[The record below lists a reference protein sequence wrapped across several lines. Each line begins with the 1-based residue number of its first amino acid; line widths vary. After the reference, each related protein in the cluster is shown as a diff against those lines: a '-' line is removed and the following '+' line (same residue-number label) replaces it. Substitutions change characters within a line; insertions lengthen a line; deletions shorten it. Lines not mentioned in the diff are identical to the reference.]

1 VADREEAMKIGLI
14 GDTHYTN
21 RSPINRID
29 DYWATLVRKT
39 EQALTIFD
47 DNNCR
52 CILQTG
58 DFCNTPTV
66 ANRVISSLIGFYSH
80 LTVYSIAG
88 QHDLSGHSMSTL
100 PNSPLAILEAAEII
114 TIANNKRIALG
125 YVGDSD
131 TTSVVLYG
139 ASFGEEVPEVENKD
153 HFNILIIHKMIG
165 NRDLYPGQELINPKR
180 FLRKYPDYNLV
191 VAGDYHYRFEAE
203 LDGRVIINPGVL
215 IRKTI
220 SKFDLEH
227 KPAVVVFDTE
237 TTKSEIFELDIE
249 SADTVF
255 NTKRT
260 VKKDSSILLHL
271 IDGLRNRNE
280 NTLGWK
286 QILLKIF
293 EERVTRQ
300 SVRDRIDECLEKV
313 KK

>member
-1 VADREEAMKIGLI
+1 MRIGLL

-21 RSPINRID
+21 RSPINRVD

-39 EQALTIFD
+39 EQALAIFD
-47 DNNCR
+47 DNNCE
-52 CILQTG
+52 CIIQTG

-66 ANRVISSLIGFYSH
+66 ANRVIATLIELY
-80 LTVYSIAG
+80 TIQNTPVYSIAG

-100 PNSPLAILEAAEII
+100 PNSPLAIMEASEII
-114 TIANNKRIALG
+114 NIADETATFLGFKRNENIKL
-125 YVGDSD
+125 S
-131 TTSVVLYG
+131 LYG
-139 ASFGEEVPEVENKD
+139 ASFGQEVPEVKNKD
-153 HFNILIIHKMIG
+153 DFNILIIHKMIG

-203 LDGRVIINPGVL
+203 LDGRIIINPGVL
-215 IRKTI
+215 VRKTI

-237 TTKSEIFELDIE
+237 TNKSEIFELDIE
-249 SADTVF
+249 SVETVF
-255 NTKRT
+255 NTKR
-260 VKKDSSILLHL
+260 VAKKDKSILLHL
-271 IDGLRNRNE
+271 LEGLRNRNE

-286 QILLKIF
+286 QILLKVF
-293 EERVTRQ
+293 KKRNSRQ
-300 SVRDRIDECLEKV
+300 AVRDKIDECLEKV